1 MLPHDGSSL
10 LSLPHDGTSL
20 LSLPHHG
27 TSPFRTSRA
36 RALRARQTAS
46 EARLWKM
53 LRRNRQG
60 AHFRRQHPVG
70 PFYVDF
76 ICLTLRLV
84 IEVDGAVHDEAGV
97 AFADAR
103 RQAALEGLGLRVLR
117 VSAQEVEQD
126 LGGVLRKIRAA
137 LR

>member
-10 LSLPHDGTSL
+10 PLLPHDGISV
-20 LSLPHHG
+20 LSPSHDG
-27 TSPFRTSRA
+27 TSSFRTSRA
-36 RALRARQTAS
+36 RALRARHTAS
-46 EARLWKM
+46 EARLWHM

-76 ICLTLRLV
+76 ICLTRGLV
-84 IEVDGAVHDEAGV
+84 IEIDGAVHDDPDV

-103 RQAALEGLGLRVLR
+103 RQEALEALGLRVLR
-117 VSAQEVEQD
+117 FSAGEVERD
-126 LGGVLRKIRAA
+126 LGGVLWRIRAA

>member
-1 MLPHDGSSL
+1 MLLHDGSS
-10 LSLPHDGTSL
+10 
-20 LSLPHHG
+20 
-27 TSPFRTSRA
+27 PFHIERA
-36 RALRARQTAS
+36 RALRRRETPS
-46 EARLWKM
+46 EKKLWQM

-76 ICLTLRLV
+76 ICLTRGLV
-84 IEVDGAVHDEAGV
+84 IEVDGAVHDPAL

-103 RQAALEGLGLRVLR
+103 RQAALEALGLRVLR
-117 VSAQEVEQD
+117 FSAGDVERE
-126 LGGVLRKIRAA
+126 LGGVLLRIRAA

>member
-10 LSLPHDGTSL
+10 
-20 LSLPHHG
+20 
-27 TSPFRTSRA
+27 FRTQRA
-36 RALRARQTAS
+36 RGLRRRETPTEQK
-46 EARLWKM
+46 LWRM

-70 PFYVDF
+70 PFFVDF
-76 ICLTLRLV
+76 ICLTRGLV
-84 IEVDGAVHDEAGV
+84 IEVDGAVHDDPDV

-103 RQAALEGLGLRVLR
+103 RQAALEACGLRVLR
-117 VSAQEVEQD
+117 FSADAVEHD
-126 LGGVLRKIRAA
+126 LGGVLRQVRQA